1 MELAMMLLVPDRCCY
16 SGGIERLC
24 RSLFPELARVG
35 VEVVWAVPAHRVD
48 PLLGTDGVH
57 IVPIEWP
64 HWSWRRTLSAVSRR
78 LGVWSVFDHQHIKRL
93 RELRRQWRVDHVL
106 YPWIFGELL
115 PDDDAAYTVLVLDR
129 NWAKFPQNFRQKPE
143 ELDELLETWMQPA
156 KNIVS
161 ISRVVTEDLV
171 ARWPRLAGRI
181 HSIPLAASVRLQRS
195 TGSPSVEPC
204 FYYPAAA
211 LAHKGHLILLA
222 AVRLLQAWGFRFRV
236 VLSGSGTEALPR
248 DACAADTSLFSSR
261 TIQALGYVDA
271 ETVEENYHQ
280 ASAVVLPSLYEGF
293 GLPLAE
299 AIAHGV
305 PVICSDLPAYREQ
318 LFRLGAGEFARVV
331 PAGDVE
337 ALARAMAERINLGPP
352 SWSERKSIAE
362 IGGRW
367 TWHDVAQAYREVLC
381 AS

>member
-1 MELAMMLLVPDRCCY
+1 MELPMMLLVPDRCCF

-24 RSLFPELARVG
+24 RSLFPELARIG
-35 VEVVWAVPAHRVD
+35 VEVVWAVPAGRVD
-48 PLLGTDGVH
+48 ALRGPEGVH

-64 HWSWRRTLSAVSRR
+64 YSSWRRPLSALSRR
-78 LGVWSVFDHQHIKRL
+78 LGVWSVFDHQHLKRI
-93 RELRRQWRVDHVL
+93 RELRRQWKADHVL

-115 PDDDAAYTVLVLDR
+115 PDDNAAYTVLVLDR

-143 ELDELLETWMQPA
+143 ELDGLLETWMQRA

-161 ISRVVTEDLV
+161 ISRVVTDDLV
-171 ARWPRLAGRI
+171 GRWPRLAGRI

-195 TGSPSVEPC
+195 AGSPPVEPC
-204 FYYPAAA
+204 FYYPATA
-211 LAHKGHLILLA
+211 LAHKGHPILLA

-236 VLSGSGTEALPR
+236 VLSGSGTEAL
-248 DACAADTSLFSSR
+248 AVHASAADASLFRCR
-261 TIQALGYVDA
+261 TVDALGYVDA
-271 ETVEENYHQ
+271 ETVEENYLQ

-318 LFRLGAGEFARVV
+318 LFRLGAGEFARIV
-331 PAGDVE
+331 PAGDVD
-337 ALARAMAERINLGPP
+337 ALARAMAERIDLGPP
-352 SWSERKSIAE
+352 SWSERMSIAE
-362 IGGRW
+362 IAGRW
-367 TWHDVAQAYREVLC
+367 TWCDVAQAYREVLC
-381 AS
+381 AP